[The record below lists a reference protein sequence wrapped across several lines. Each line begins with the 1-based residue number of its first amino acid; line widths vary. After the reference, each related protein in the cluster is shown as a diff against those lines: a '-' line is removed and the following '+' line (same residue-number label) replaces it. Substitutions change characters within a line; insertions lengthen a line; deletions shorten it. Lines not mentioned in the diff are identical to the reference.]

1 MQTAE
6 YDLSDFATNTQNDAD
21 KKLLVKYYI
30 KSVADKKLSSQ
41 EGRPMFKELEYI
53 DIRVPGQRD
62 GVARPATAR
71 DKSRFPAHYQAFK
84 NRMEMPVDGT
94 PLSEWP
100 AISRSMA
107 DQLSF
112 QNIKTVEQLADLNDN
127 LMGTVQGM
135 IGFKQK
141 AKDWLE
147 ATKDDAIL
155 SKLRDELNLRDGK
168 IEEQAR
174 TIETMMARLDALET
188 ED

>member
-6 YDLSDFATNTQNDAD
+6 YDFNDFATNAQSEAD
-21 KKLLVKYYI
+21 KKLLVKYYL
-30 KSVADKKLSSQ
+30 KSVPNKNLSSK

-62 GVARPATAR
+62 GIARPATAR
-71 DKSRFPAHYQAFK
+71 DKARFPAHYQAFK
-84 NRMEMPVDGT
+84 NRLEMPVDGT

-100 AISRSMA
+100 AVSRSMA

-127 LMGTVQGM
+127 ALHTIQGLQ
-135 IGFKQK
+135 GFKQK
-141 AKDWLE
+141 AKDWLD

-155 SKLRDELNLRDGK
+155 SKLRDELTLRDAK
-168 IEEQAR
+168 IDAQAEL
-174 TIETMMARLDALET
+174 IENMSNRLDALEK
-188 ED
+188 E